1 MAKQPVP
8 EQIPVQE
15 LRGNRRKKKRRI
27 WIPLVGLGVV
37 SIVAVALYMNRHTIG
52 KAVEKVPILNQVFKA
67 EEKGSYD
74 HLTKEQLIQMIEEAK
89 GAQVATEAKLE
100 EERHTNTLL
109 EEKIATLKQ
118 YENQYASFME
128 QKNAWDEA
136 LAKANPELFMEQ
148 FDLMHPEVAERVYK
162 DVVVQEQLTKE
173 QKKHAQALVEM
184 EPEQAAKAL
193 EKLVGTDPELVK
205 VIVKSMDTESQGQ
218 ILSEM
223 QSQFAAQ
230 VIKLIAP

>member
-1 MAKQPVP
+1 MAKQPMP
-8 EQIPVQE
+8 DQIPMQE
-15 LRGNRRKKKRRI
+15 LRGNRRKKKRRL
-27 WIPLVGLGVV
+27 WIPLIGIGVV
-37 SIVAVALYMNRHTIG
+37 TIVAAALYMNRHTIG
-52 KAVEKVPILNQVFKA
+52 KAVQKVPVLNQVFKT
-67 EEKGSYD
+67 EEKGPYD

-89 GAQVATEAKLE
+89 GVQTTTEAKLE
-100 EERHTNTLL
+100 EEKHTNTLL
-109 EEKIATLKQ
+109 QEKIVTLKQ
-118 YENQYASFME
+118 YENQYASFMK
-128 QKNAWDEA
+128 QKTEWDEA
-136 LAKANPELFMEQ
+136 LAKANPALFMEQ

-205 VIVKSMDTESQGQ
+205 VLVKSMDTESQGR

-223 QSQFAAQ
+223 QSPFAAQ